1 MQNKVDEY
9 HNPDI
14 RKALTKFKENFPIY
28 REIRGDGNCFY
39 RAFYISYFENKI
51 LFGNNHF
58 RIFNHLFCF
67 KLL

>member
-39 RAFYISYFENKI
+39 RAFYISYFEKKI
-51 LFGNNHF
+51 LFGN
-58 RIFNHLFCF
+58 
-67 KLL
+67 